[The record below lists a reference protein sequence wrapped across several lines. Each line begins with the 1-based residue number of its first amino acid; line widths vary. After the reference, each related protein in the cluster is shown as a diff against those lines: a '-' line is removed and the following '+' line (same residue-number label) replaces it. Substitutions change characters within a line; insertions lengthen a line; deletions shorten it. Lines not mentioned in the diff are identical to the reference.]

1 MILSSPTARE
11 PSPGRSRLRGDQER
25 PSRAIRDA
33 PGACI
38 SAPWHSLGHA
48 ASRRRSATVSP
59 ARRRPSDPHCTS
71 THLNLRCN
79 LDVEARRSASTG
91 DPNWPNIRPRVLR
104 WWAGRAGRTWGGHKV
119 PNRSVLMPKTNLLPK
134 EDQPCTW
141 PHVLRHLRLV
151 LRPHTCLNRSQ
162 TPSKVQEVRQPCS
175 STCSA
180 WTPRFN

>member
-134 EDQPCTW
+134 DNQPTSTQLYSCR
-141 PHVLRHLRLV
+141 V
-151 LRPHTCLNRSQ
+151 
-162 TPSKVQEVRQPCS
+162 VQCS
-175 STCSA
+175 SPPAAGRGRGARLFMTDAVPSS
-180 WTPRFN
+180 

>member
-1 MILSSPTARE
+1 MVHNLTQFTWISINSMILSSPTARE

-104 WWAGRAGRTWGGHKV
+104 WWAGRAGRTWGGHEV

-134 EDQPCTW
+134 DNQPCTY
-141 PHVLRHLRLV
+141 
-151 LRPHTCLNRSQ
+151 
-162 TPSKVQEVRQPCS
+162 KVNPFGTTTMTIFSWC
-175 STCSA
+175 
-180 WTPRFN
+180 